1 MLKTESLI
9 KWACSYSNLKPYQK
23 TMYPFYFSDQP
34 FNPYVNTGGIM
45 SAALLLQKVK
55 PELID
60 LPRKYEYVYN
70 IFQKMAG
77 GELVQFNN
85 VVFLSEKTCMD
96 RDFSLAYFMRE
107 NKCFPPGAD
116 INKILELYFQVNKF
130 QNSW

>member
-1 MLKTESLI
+1 
-9 KWACSYSNLKPYQK
+9 
-23 TMYPFYFSDQP
+23 
-34 FNPYVNTGGIM
+34 M
-45 SAALLLQKVK
+45 SAALLIQKVK
-55 PELID
+55 PELND
-60 LPRKYEYVYN
+60 LPRKYDYVYK